1 VNLISAAMRRPITVL
16 VGIIAVALGAV
27 LALRRMPVDIFP
39 DLGTP
44 IIYVAQPYG
53 GMDPGQM
60 EGFLTSYYEYHF
72 LYITGIEHVE
82 SKSIQGVALIKL
94 FFHPGTNMSQAMA
107 ETINYVN
114 RAKAFMPT
122 GTLPPFV
129 MRFDAGT
136 VPVGDLVFSSQT
148 RSLGE
153 LQDLALFKVRPVF
166 ATLPGVSAPPP
177 FGGQQRTMVIRVD
190 PERLRAYNMSP
201 DEVVRAIG
209 SANTISPSGTIRI
222 GERMPM
228 VPVNSVVPNIQ
239 DLLDLPLRGGAS
251 GASVGPAAGLRG
263 DTAAGP
269 VFLRDVGDVK
279 DSSDIPAG
287 YALVDGRRTVYIPV
301 TKRADASTLTVVNE
315 VKANL
320 ARFQTLVPNDVRV
333 SYEFDQS
340 PYVTRAIRGL
350 ALEGLLGALL
360 TGLMVLLFLRDV
372 RSALVVVLNIPLAL
386 LAAVI
391 ALQVAGQTVNLMTLG
406 GLALAVG
413 ILVDQATV
421 AIENIHTHL
430 ASGKPLARAALD
442 GSRETAVPQLL
453 AMLCVLAVF
462 LPSLFME
469 GFGRALFMPL
479 SLAVGFSM
487 VASYILSITFVPVLS
502 TWILKSTHSAGTRP
516 AGPHPAEPQRPR
528 RYSFADF
535 QERYRNVLTRVM
547 SLRWGL
553 VAGYVLGAVL
563 VVVAVGPRLGQ
574 EIFPKVDT
582 GQLRLRLRAPTGTRI
597 ERTEQILLQTVDV
610 IKGTVGAGEV
620 ASSLAFVGV
629 QPASYPINTI
639 YLWTSGPEE
648 AVLQVQL
655 KAGSSIALDPLKEQ
669 LRQRLAER
677 MPDVQVAF
685 EPADIVGQVMS
696 FGSPTPI
703 EVAVAGPKLADDR
716 DHAEKI
722 REALAQVPG
731 VRDLQFGQSLDYPT
745 IAVNVDRE
753 RAGLTGVTAQDVARS
768 LVAATSSSRFVEP
781 NYWRDP
787 NSGVAYQVQ
796 VEIPTDRMNSTE
808 EIRNLNVARG
818 GDAQVLLRNVA
829 SVTCSTAVGEYDRYN
844 MQRMITLTANVVG
857 VDLGTAAR
865 RITDALKQAGEPPRA
880 VTVTVRGQIAPMEQ
894 VLSGLGSGLIMAIL
908 IIFLLLAANFQS
920 LRMSLVVLSTVPAVL
935 AGVVIALWLSGTTLN
950 IQSFMGA
957 IMAVGVAV
965 ANAILLVTFAERSR
979 LAGASASDAAVEG
992 ARSRLR
998 PILMTSAAM
1007 IAGMVPMA
1015 MALGEGG
1022 EQTAP
1027 LGRAVIGG
1035 LAAATLATLLV
1046 LPSVFAIVQRRSSV
1060 QSPSLDPED
1069 PESAHYVPA

>member
-1 VNLISAAMRRPITVL
+1 MNLISAAMRRPITVL
-16 VGIIAVALGAV
+16 VGIIAVVLGAL
-27 LALRRMPVDIFP
+27 LALQRMPVDILP

-82 SKSIQGVALIKL
+82 SKSIQGVALVKL
-94 FFHPGTNMSQAMA
+94 FFHAGTNMSQALA
-107 ETINYVN
+107 ETISYVN
-114 RAKAFMPT
+114 RARAFMPP

-136 VPVGDLVFSSQT
+136 VPVGDLVFSSET

-153 LQDLALFKVRPVF
+153 LQDVALFKVRPVF
-166 ATLPGVSAPPP
+166 STLPGVSAPPP

-201 DEVVRAIG
+201 DEVVRVIG
-209 SANTISPSGTIRI
+209 AANTISPSGVIRI
-222 GERMPM
+222 GDRMPM
-228 VPVNSVVPNIQ
+228 VPVNSIVPNIN
-239 DLLDLPLRGGAS
+239 DLLDLPIRGG
-251 GASVGPAAGLRG
+251 GAGARG
-263 DTAAGP
+263 DPGSGP
-269 VFLRDVGDVK
+269 VFLRDIGDVK
-279 DSSDIPAG
+279 DSSDIPTG
-287 YALVDGRRTVYIPV
+287 YAVVNGRRTVFISV
-301 TKRADASTLTVVNE
+301 TKRADASTLAVVNE

-320 ARFQTLVPNDVRV
+320 ARFQALVPNDIKI

-350 ALEGLLGALL
+350 ALEGLLGAFL

-372 RSALVVVLNIPLAL
+372 RSSLVVVLNIPLAL
-386 LAAVI
+386 LTAII

-430 ASGKPLARAALD
+430 AAGKPLARAVLD
-442 GSRETAVPQLL
+442 ASRETAIPQLL

-462 LPSLFME
+462 LPSLFMV
-469 GFGRALFMPL
+469 GVGRALFVPL

-487 VASYILSITFVPVLS
+487 VASYVLSMTFVPVLS
-502 TWILKSTHSAGTRP
+502 TWILQHHPSGSRRP
-516 AGPHPAEPQRPR
+516 GRF
-528 RYSFADF
+528 SFADF
-535 QERYRNVLTRVM
+535 QVRYQGVLTRVM
-547 SLRWGL
+547 GLRWPL
-553 VAGYVLGAVL
+553 VAGYVLAAAL
-563 VVVAVGPRLGQ
+563 VIAAVGPRLGE

-597 ERTEQILLQTVDV
+597 ERTEQILLQTLDL
-610 IKGTVGAGEV
+610 IKGTVGPDNVAG
-620 ASSLAFVGV
+620 SLAFVGV
-629 QPASYPINTI
+629 QPSSYPINTI

-648 AVLQVQL
+648 TVLQVQL
-655 KAGSSIALDPLKEQ
+655 KEGSHIALDPLTER

-677 MPDVQVAF
+677 MPEVQVSF

-716 DHAEKI
+716 DHAQKI
-722 REALAQVPG
+722 RAALAPVPG
-731 VRDLQFGQSLDYPT
+731 IRDLQLGQSLDYPT
-745 IAVNVDRE
+745 VAVNVDRE

-796 VEIPTDRMNSTE
+796 VEIPPERMNSIE
-808 EIRNLNVARG
+808 EIENINVARG
-818 GDAQVLLRNVA
+818 SESQVLLRNVA
-829 SVTCSTAVGEYDRYN
+829 RVSSGTAVGEYERYN
-844 MQRMITLTANVVG
+844 MQRMVTLTANVVG
-857 VDLGTAAR
+857 LDLGTAAR
-865 RITDALKQAGEPPRA
+865 RIAAALKEAGEPPRA

-894 VLSGLGSGLIMAIL
+894 VLAGLGSGLVMAIV

-920 LRMSLVVLSTVPAVL
+920 LRISLVVLSTVPAVL
-935 AGVVIALWLSGTTLN
+935 VGVVVALWLSGTTLN

-957 IMAVGVAV
+957 IMSIGVAV

-979 LAGASASDAAVEG
+979 LAGVPAAEAAVEG

-1015 MALGEGG
+1015 LALGEGG

-1046 LPSVFAIVQRRSSV
+1046 LPSVFAIVQRRSAV
-1060 QSPSLDPED
+1060 QSASLDPED
-1069 PESAHYVPA
+1069 PASAHYVSP